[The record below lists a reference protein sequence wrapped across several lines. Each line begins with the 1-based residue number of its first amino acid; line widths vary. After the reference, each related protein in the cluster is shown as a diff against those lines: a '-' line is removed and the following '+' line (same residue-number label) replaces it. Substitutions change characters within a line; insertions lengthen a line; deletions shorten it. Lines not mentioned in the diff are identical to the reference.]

1 MGQYFFSFF
10 CMGICKIVPFTGC
23 RCREF
28 LMVRPGRFKF
38 VNSVISEDELE
49 KELIACMGEVKEEN
63 LSEIVAQD
71 SGDFVV
77 DSIVKGKIIRI
88 IGDEVVVD
96 INYKSEGYIAVQE
109 FDDKSEIEPGK
120 EIEVFLEDLD
130 EDTGHLLLSKRKA
143 DRIRGWEK
151 IMEEHSVDDIVTGK
165 AMRKIKGGL
174 LVDIG
179 VPVFLPASQ
188 VDIRRTGDIAEYIGQ
203 DLECKIIKIDRE
215 RRNIVLSRRKIL
227 EEDRDH
233 KKTKILSSLVKGEI
247 RKGLVKNITDFGA
260 FVDLGGID
268 GLLHITDMSWGRVSH
283 PSEIVAIDD
292 EVEVKVL
299 DFDLDRERI
308 SLGMKQVTP
317 NPWENIRDKYPIGS
331 RVTGQV
337 VNVMPYGAFIKL
349 EEGIE
354 GLVHISEMSWT
365 RQISHPSEMVAIG
378 DMIEVVVLDINE
390 DKQELSLGMKQIDE
404 NPWTTVEE
412 KYPVG
417 TMISGR
423 VRNMTGYGAF
433 IELEEGIDGLLHVS
447 DMSWTKKIT
456 HPSAMLKKGDKLDA
470 VVLSVDQ
477 ERKRVALGLKQMES
491 DPWETTIPEKYKVG
505 DIVKGPVTKLTNF
518 GAFVELD
525 SDLEGL
531 LHISEMADNKIEKPE
546 EVANVGDE
554 LTVMVINIDK
564 DDRKIGLSLRACNG
578 MNEDGTMSEEAV
590 QEALKKAQDS
600 VAKIKEFDTVIDE
613 PVEEEGGDAEG

>member
-1 MGQYFFSFF
+1 MKLFYVWNSVFYFFWVSAN
-10 CMGICKIVPFTGC
+10 CSLVGLQVQGD
-23 RCREF
+23 F

-38 VNSVISEDELE
+38 VNSVISEDEME
-49 KELIACMGEVKEEN
+49 KEFLACMGEIKEET
-63 LSEIVAQD
+63 LDEIVGSD
-71 SGDFVV
+71 SSEFVV
-77 DSIVKGKIIRI
+77 DSIVKGKVIRV

-96 INYKSEGYIAVQE
+96 INYKSEGYISIRE
-109 FDDKSEIEPGK
+109 FDDPSEFEAGK

-130 EDTGHLLLSKRKA
+130 EFTGHLLLSKRKA

-151 IMEEHSVDDIVTGK
+151 IMEEHSVGNIVKGK

-174 LVDIG
+174 LIDIG

-188 VDIRRTGDIAEYIGQ
+188 VDIRRTGDIAEYIGK
-203 DLECKIIKIDRE
+203 DLECKIIKIDKE

-227 EEDRDH
+227 EEDRDR
-233 KKTKILSSLVKGEI
+233 KKITILESLVKGEI

-292 EVEVKVL
+292 EIEVKIL

-308 SLGMKQVTP
+308 SLGLKQTSA
-317 NPWENIRDKYPIGS
+317 NPWENIREKYPIGS
-331 RVTGQV
+331 RITGQV

-378 DMIEVVVLDINE
+378 DMIEIVVLDINE
-390 DKQELSLGMKQIDE
+390 DKHELSMGMKQIDE

-417 TMISGR
+417 TVISGR

-433 IELEEGIDGLLHVS
+433 VELEEGIDGLLHVS

-456 HPSAMLKKGDKLDA
+456 HPSVVLKKGDKLDTI
-470 VVLSVDQ
+470 VLSVDQ
-477 ERKRVALGLKQMES
+477 DRKRVALGMKQMIS
-491 DPWETTIPEKYKVG
+491 DPWESSIPEKYKVG

-518 GAFVELD
+518 GAFIELEN
-525 SDLEGL
+525 DLEGL
-531 LHISEMADNKIEKPE
+531 LHISEMSDSKIEKPE
-546 EVANVGDE
+546 DVVNVGDE
-554 LTVMVINIDK
+554 ATLMIINVDN
-564 DDRKIGLSLRACNG
+564 DNRKIGLSLRACVG
-578 MNEDGTMSEEAV
+578 MDEDGEISEEAV
-590 QEALKKAQDS
+590 KAALEKAEASAAAREKDEAAYEQE
-600 VAKIKEFDTVIDE
+600 VAEAGE
-613 PVEEEGGDAEG
+613 

>member
-1 MGQYFFSFF
+1 
-10 CMGICKIVPFTGC
+10 
-23 RCREF
+23 
-28 LMVRPGRFKF
+28 MVRPGRFKF